1 MKNDNYSVSPN
12 KKSYAF
18 KPKNSK
24 IKRNE
29 FDTVLN
35 NILKKSK
42 ERGTKFKIKRKYKK
56 YKCNNASSTR
66 KISAEKNII

>member
-42 ERGTKFKIKRKYKK
+42 GVIKI
-56 YKCNNASSTR
+56 CWF
-66 KISAEKNII
+66 IFFI